1 MLERLAGE
9 IPRFFTLP
17 KIVLLLEAMG
27 TTLAMTVIGCV
38 LGFLLAF
45 LIVFLR
51 QTPGLWALPFRL
63 VAILYVEIFRRIP
76 FLVVTYLVLFF
87 IQALVSNSSLFAI
100 AVIAICIY
108 AIAYTADI
116 IRGGFESVPRQ
127 QIEAATAMNFS
138 RWRTLISVIV
148 PQSWPVILPPA
159 VAFAVSFIKDTA
171 LVSQVGVFEL
181 TFRGKELNNEGFS
194 GLLVFGTIAFLYFVM
209 SYPLSRWGRW
219 LEKRLAP
226 SSSQKSMQRL
236 RAAERT

>member
-1 MLERLAGE
+1 MERL
-9 IPRFFTLP
+9 IHQLPRFFSPGHL
-17 KIVLLLEAMG
+17 ILLAEAMG
-27 TTLAMTVIGCV
+27 TTLALTLIGCV
-38 LGFLLAF
+38 TGFLLAF
-45 LIVFLR
+45 LLVFFR
-51 QTPGLWALPFRL
+51 RTPGILGFPLRL
-63 VAILYVEIFRRIP
+63 IAILYVEIFRRIP

-87 IQALVSNSSLFAI
+87 IQAFVSDASLFTI
-100 AVIAICIY
+100 AVVAICIY
-108 AIAYTADI
+108 ATAYTADI
-116 IRGGFESVPRQ
+116 IRGGFDSVARQ

-138 RWRTLISVIV
+138 RWHTMTAVII

-194 GLLVFGTIAFLYFVM
+194 GILVFGTISLLYFAM

-226 SSSQKSMQRL
+226 SRSQKSRQRL
-236 RAAERT
+236 RHA